1 MDENEKYAEMTAEM
15 LQMREKPA
23 AEPEMIPETFTQEDV
38 NRVVSDRLERERRNF
53 KDFEQLRTLL
63 FGLRQRGVL
72 SADSIG
78 GQVEELT
85 ALAENRAAEPSETD
99 AGDSAPVD
107 PDSFADPCPADAA
120 ASEPPAD
127 MQREA
132 SAPSTDAVLAP
143 VSADA
148 ELADLVQD
156 PMFPKFAKGKNI
168 PFSELVE
175 DFRDLLRMSGRT
187 ENGRRGQSRAD
198 NPDPAEQALRQLR
211 SMPVCRMAG
220 SRAAPPL
227 SERQKE
233 IARSGGMSYEEYYEL
248 IREIPERKGRRFVS
262 ERPLP

>member
-1 MDENEKYAEMTAEM
+1 MDENEKYADMTAEM
-15 LQMREKPA
+15 LQLREKPA

-53 KDFEQLRTLL
+53 KDFEQLRSLL

-85 ALAENRAAEPSETD
+85 ALAENSAAADFSDTDDGDAASDAFAEPCQT
-99 AGDSAPVD
+99 
-107 PDSFADPCPADAA
+107 DAA
-120 ASEPPAD
+120 ASETPAD
-127 MQREA
+127 MPAEA
-132 SAPSTDAVLAP
+132 SRLPDDAATAP
-143 VSADA
+143 VGADA
-148 ELADLVQD
+148 ELAELVQD

-175 DFRDLLRMSGRT
+175 DFRDLLRMSGRK
-187 ENGRRGQSRAD
+187 ENSRQGQNRAE

-227 SERQKE
+227 SERQKA

-248 IREIPERKGRRFVS
+248 IREIPERKGRRFAS
-262 ERPLP
+262 ERPLS